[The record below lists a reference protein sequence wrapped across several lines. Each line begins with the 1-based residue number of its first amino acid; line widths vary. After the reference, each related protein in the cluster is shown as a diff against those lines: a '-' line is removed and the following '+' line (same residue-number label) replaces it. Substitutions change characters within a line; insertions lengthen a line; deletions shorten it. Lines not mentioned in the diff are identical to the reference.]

1 MQYVDILALKSEFMR
16 VLAHP
21 LRIWIVEVLGDKKMS
36 VGEICKLLNKEQ
48 ATVSKHLGVLK
59 NGGILKSEKSGL
71 NVFYSVDICCLP
83 NFLEC
88 LKKYFRGKSSQKL
101 RKCKRRHKKSKI
113 NS

>member
-1 MQYVDILALKSEFMR
+1 MQYVNILALKSEFMR

-21 LRIWIVEVLGDKKMS
+21 VRIGIVEVLGDKKMS
-36 VGEICKLLNKEQ
+36 VGEICELLNKEQ
-48 ATVSKHLGVLK
+48 ATISKHLGVLK

-88 LKKYFRGKSSQKL
+88 LKNILEEKAAKNSKNARGVIKSL
-101 RKCKRRHKKSKI
+101 R
-113 NS
+113 

>member
-1 MQYVDILALKSEFMR
+1 MQYVDINTIKSEFMR

-21 LRIWIVEVLGDKKMS
+21 VRIGIVEVLGDKKMS
-36 VGEICKLLNKEQ
+36 VGEICELLNKEQ
-48 ATVSKHLGVLK
+48 ATISKHLGVLK

-88 LKKYFRGKSSQKL
+88 LKNILEEKAAKNSKNARGVIKSL
-101 RKCKRRHKKSKI
+101 R
-113 NS
+113 